1 MHSEEYKSMGNAI
14 QEILGKNWDELV
26 KESDTVT
33 GDVAGTGG
41 RSIITPNTK
50 LNKFKKELYTDSE

>member
-33 GDVAGTGG
+33 
-41 RSIITPNTK
+41 
-50 LNKFKKELYTDSE
+50 

>member
-41 RSIITPNTK
+41 LSIITPNPK
-50 LNKFKKELYTDSE
+50 LNMFKKVLDTDSE

>member
-1 MHSEEYKSMGNAI
+1 MGNAI

-41 RSIITPNTK
+41 RSIITPNPK
-50 LNKFKKELYTDSE
+50 LNKFKKELDTDSE